1 MHNPIENLTPVD
13 SVVASK
19 DINSKY
25 LNIQKVDSFS
35 INASK
40 LYMDRQ
46 IHINS
51 QLLCAK

>member
-13 SVVASK
+13 SVVNNKA
-19 DINSKY
+19 INLRY
-25 LNIQKVDSFS
+25 LIIKIVNSFP

-51 QLLCAK
+51 KLLCAK

>member
-13 SVVASK
+13 SVV
-19 DINSKY
+19 NSKAINFKY
-25 LNIQKVDSFS
+25 LIIKKENSFP
-35 INASK
+35 IYASE
-40 LYMDRQ
+40 LYIDRQ